1 MLALLQSL
9 TSVAQS
15 DNSQTSH
22 TASGWEKKSFKKK
35 IDIIDLNPL
44 NFQGTVYAVDES
56 TLFIKGKLR

>member
-22 TASGWEKKSFKKK
+22 TASGWEKKVVLEENWHH
-35 IDIIDLNPL
+35 DLNPL